1 MTSTHDATRQSA
13 AGTVR
18 SDRILVVGTARSGT
32 SWLAKA
38 LGHAANTRHLPEPDN
53 IDTEHSGKQPG
64 YLGFG
69 AFPILDPGDAPPS
82 LTQLWDFVFQGRV
95 PANRQLQLAVGR
107 RFVQLPRHVRDPIFR
122 MATATL
128 SRMPGG
134 PSHRVV
140 KSINIIF
147 SLEWIMER
155 YRPQVVLIQRNP
167 LNVVSSWMQFNIPSF
182 DLATRAVIRKRY
194 LDPLGIAPPPTDA
207 APLQR
212 AAWSVG
218 LLTTVLADSLKLHPE
233 WPLYTHEDLC
243 VDSATKVQQVY
254 GRLGLGWTA
263 GSARY
268 LAESNRPGEGL
279 RPVRVTSEQPERWK
293 QRLTEDDVAQVQDT
307 LAQFPTRGWIR
318 APEHATDSR

>member
-1 MTSTHDATRQSA
+1 MTSTHDTMKSTTATGA
-13 AGTVR
+13 R

-53 IDTEHSGKQPG
+53 IDTEHEGKAPG
-64 YLGFG
+64 YLGIG
-69 AFPILDPGDAPPS
+69 AYPILDPGDAPSS
-82 LTQLWDFVFQGRV
+82 LTSLWDFVFQGRV
-95 PANRQLQLAVGR
+95 PANRKVQLAVGR
-107 RFVQLPRHVRDPIFR
+107 RFVRLPRQVRDPMFR

-128 SRMPGG
+128 KRMPGG

-140 KSINIIF
+140 KSIFIMF
-147 SLEWIMER
+147 SLEWIMDR

-167 LNVVSSWMQFNIPSF
+167 LNVVSSWVQLNIPSF
-182 DLATRAVIRKRY
+182 DLATRPAIRERY
-194 LDPLGIAPPPTDA
+194 LDRLGIAPPPDDA
-207 APLQR
+207 VPLQR

-218 LLTTVLADSLKLHPE
+218 LLTSVIAEAHTRHPE

-243 VDSATKVQQVY
+243 IDSATKIQEVY
-254 GRLGLGWTA
+254 RRVGLTWDA
-263 GSARY
+263 GSAAY

-293 QRLTEDDVAQVQDT
+293 QRLTEEQAAMIQDT

-318 APEHATDSR
+318 APEGG